1 MGSEISDAVL
11 ATPADTSR
19 PQAEA
24 VSTGAIDS
32 STASPKISLITK
44 KGKAKSAEGESGP
57 TERIGLHLIHQPPQA
72 RIDTVPLEKQCPI
85 DIVAVH
91 GIMGDAYTTWAHSN
105 GHFWLR
111 DSLPEEV
118 PGARIFSYGY
128 PANVFLSLEKGR
140 IDDHAKV
147 LLEDL
152 RDMRKSPEEQK
163 RPIVFICHS
172 MGGVVVKKVCQASVY
187 LTSESFTDFYHRQS
201 ISQS

>member
-1 MGSEISDAVL
+1 LPTNTIDN
-11 ATPADTSR
+11 SR
-19 PQAEA
+19 
-24 VSTGAIDS
+24 
-32 STASPKISLITK
+32 ASPRVSLITK
-44 KGKAKSAEGESGP
+44 KGKGKSTDGSSAP
-57 TERIGLHLIHQPPQA
+57 TERNGLHLIYQPPPDLIETTA
-72 RIDTVPLEKQCPI
+72 PNKQCPI

-91 GIMGDAYTTWAHSN
+91 GIMGDAYTTWTHSN

-140 IDDHAKV
+140 IHDHAIT

-152 RDMRKSPEEQK
+152 RDMRKIPEDAR

-172 MGGVVVKKVCQASVY
+172 MGGLVVKKVGNNRHASS
-187 LTSESFTDFYHRQS
+187 LFP
-201 ISQS
+201 

>member
-1 MGSEISDAVL
+1 MPSEA
-11 ATPADTSR
+11 R
-19 PQAEA
+19 PIR
-24 VSTGAIDS
+24 G
-32 STASPKISLITK
+32 
-44 KGKAKSAEGESGP
+44 KGKGKSADGDLGPISGN
-57 TERIGLHLIHQPPQA
+57 GLHLIYEPPSHL
-72 RIDTVPLEKQCPI
+72 IDTISPEKQCPI

-128 PANVFLSLEKGR
+128 PANVFFSLEKGR
-140 IDDHAKV
+140 IDDHACT

-152 RDMRKSPEEQK
+152 LDARRGDEQQN

-172 MGGVVVKKVCQASVY
+172 MGGIVVKKVG
-187 LTSESFTDFYHRQS
+187 
-201 ISQS
+201 